1 MCHAWRKYLVSA
13 LILLG
18 SVGPVL
24 AYDQEQETRT
34 PTGDEMF
41 NDTWAGRPL
50 GLLATVMGAVTF
62 VVALPFTLPSH
73 SVNDAAKMLVADPV
87 KWTFRRPLGRFISC
101 DEQPDY
107 CK

>member
-1 MCHAWRKYLVSA
+1 MAQAWKKYLVSA
-13 LILLG
+13 LFLLG
-18 SVGPVL
+18 SAGPAL
-24 AYDQEQETRT
+24 AYDQEQETRM
-34 PTGDEMF
+34 PDGSEMF
-41 NDTWAGRPL
+41 EDTWFGRPL
-50 GLLATVMGAVTF
+50 GLLASAMGAVSF

-73 SVNDAAKMLVADPV
+73 STGDSAKMLVVDPL

>member
-1 MCHAWRKYLVSA
+1 MCQARKRYLVSA
-13 LILLG
+13 LLLLG

-24 AYDQEQETRT
+24 AYDQEQETRNAT
-34 PTGDEMF
+34 SGEMF
-41 NDTWAGRPL
+41 VDTWAGRPL
-50 GLLATVMGAVTF
+50 GLLASAMGAITF
-62 VVALPFTLPSH
+62 IVSMPFTLPSH
-73 SVNDAAKMLVADPV
+73 SVDDAAKMLVTDPV